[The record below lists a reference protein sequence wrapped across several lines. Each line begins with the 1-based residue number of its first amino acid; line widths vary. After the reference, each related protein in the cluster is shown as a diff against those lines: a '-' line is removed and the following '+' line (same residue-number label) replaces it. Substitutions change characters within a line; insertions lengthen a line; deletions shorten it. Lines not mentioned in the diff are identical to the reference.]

1 MKPEPD
7 ADMGFSK
14 IAANQLLY
22 IAIPVLLSLV
32 VYFNSLKN
40 GFVYDDFATIVEN
53 KYIQHP
59 GQSLPLLFSRSYFN
73 IASGEASYRPVATL
87 SYYLIYAVAE
97 LKAFYYH
104 LFSVILHAFNVVL
117 AYLLAHIIFKNRYS
131 AMIAALLFAC
141 HPALSEAV
149 DAISYNEDL
158 LTAAFFLL
166 AFNSYTTIKTTA
178 VKSNIMVYGLSLVC
192 FLLALL
198 SKEMA
203 ITLPAVLLLYDLA
216 IRDTGALSLSI
227 RSIGRIFKA
236 RLYFYMGYLAVGM
249 FYLYLRFV
257 AFYNP
262 EEAIKP
268 DYGSLMERVVYLPAH
283 IFKFIKLALFPSEL
297 NADYVFAYPDGFYEM
312 NNLIGLLVVFAL
324 IVVSIVIY
332 KKSQAIFFSIWWFLI
347 TLSPVY
353 NLIPLFNPFAERY
366 LYIPILGFCMAAAV
380 VLNDFV
386 KSRSSRPWA
395 AQTLTVTVVIL
406 IVGLFSGV
414 TIARNRD
421 WQDSLT
427 LWSKTVKSS
436 PGSSVAR
443 GSLGHAYQKLGRL
456 DEAVEQYKRAVAI
469 YPDDYKAHYNL
480 GVVYDQ
486 QGLADKAIQSYQ
498 RSIRINPAYPN
509 ARYNLGIIYQNLGE
523 IDKAIIQFRKVT
535 ELDPADFQARNN
547 LGVAYA
553 RQGKLGKAI
562 AQWEKILEIDPDN
575 SRVRENVLKARR
587 MMNP

>member
-14 IAANQLLY
+14 SAAKQLLY

-32 VYFNSLKN
+32 VYFNSLNN
-40 GFVYDDFATIVEN
+40 GFVYDDYATIVEN
-53 KYIQHP
+53 KYIRHP

-73 IASGEASYRPVATL
+73 IAPGEASYRPVATL

-104 LFSVILHAFNVVL
+104 LFSVILHAVNVVL

-166 AFNSYTTIKTTA
+166 AFISYTTIKTTT
-178 VKSNIMVYGLSLVC
+178 VQSSIILYGLSLFC

-203 ITLPAVLLLYDLA
+203 ITLPAVLFLYDLA
-216 IRDTGALSLSI
+216 IRDAGALSLSI

-236 RLYFYMGYLAVGM
+236 RLYFYTGYLAVGV

-257 AFYNP
+257 ALYNP
-262 EEAIKP
+262 QDAIKP
-268 DYGSLMERVVYLPAH
+268 DYGSLIERAVYLPAH
-283 IFKFIKLALFPSEL
+283 LFKFIKLAVFPSEL
-297 NADYVFAYPDGFYEM
+297 NADYVFAYPDGFFEM
-312 NNLIGLLVVFAL
+312 NNLIGLSVVFAL

-332 KKSQAIFFSIWWFLI
+332 KKSKTIFFSIWWFLI

-366 LYIPILGFCMAAAV
+366 LYIPILGFCMAAAF

-386 KSRSSRPWA
+386 TSRSSRPWA
-395 AQTLTVTVVIL
+395 AQTLTVAVVIL
-406 IVGLFSGV
+406 IVGLFSGM

-443 GSLGHAYQKLGRL
+443 GSLGHAYQQLGRL

-509 ARYNLGIIYQNLGE
+509 AHYNLGIIYQNLGE
-523 IDKAIIQFRKVT
+523 IDKAIVQFNKVT

-553 RQGKLGKAI
+553 MQGELEKAI
-562 AQWEKILEIDPDN
+562 AQWEKILELDPEN
-575 SRVRENVLKARR
+575 SSVRENILKARQ
-587 MMNP
+587 MMNQ